1 MRQLVIQSQ
10 DSSSDGSLASMGSRE
25 EITRKLAD
33 LNTAPESSES
43 ERLYGPG
50 IILDFAGVD
59 PVNQMMLTIIEEE
72 IAWLVIMR
80 IVRAMNWKLLD
91 LESGRELNFT

>member
-1 MRQLVIQSQ
+1 
-10 DSSSDGSLASMGSRE
+10 MGTRA
-25 EITRKLAD
+25 EITKQLATM
-33 LNTAPESSES
+33 NTAPESADS

-50 IILDFAGVD
+50 IVLDFAGVD
-59 PVNQMMLTIIEEE
+59 PVNQMMLTIVEEE

-91 LESGRELNFT
+91 LESGRELNFS